1 MAQINNEEIGNLAKP
16 RRVSLYGIISVVAL
30 FVKAISIHCKA
41 RLEYDAIETYR
52 ISTRLFRGP
61 LGIVIIHEALSKGL
75 SAGIR
80 ASFAPLITDVPI
92 ILISFY
98 ILNGFKEINY
108 FIAIISLL
116 GGLNLLWMSMKMFR
130 NNKNYLVTK
139 YKAGNN
145 NSLWTAVRI
154 NFLSPNPYLFWFT
167 AGGAYLVSGTLNQSI
182 AFIFF
187 SLFFLIAAKILVA
200 YIAVHFSQFLSS
212 DGYLSLMK
220 FLALLMAVFGFIL
233 LYKSYATVS
242 SVI

>member
-1 MAQINNEEIGNLAKP
+1 MLETILAASLFGIVAGLKP
-16 RRVSLYGIISVVAL
+16 
-30 FVKAISIHCKA
+30 
-41 RLEYDAIETYR
+41 
-52 ISTRLFRGP
+52 GP
-61 LGIVIIHEALSKGL
+61 LGIVIIHEALSKSL

-98 ILNGFKEINY
+98 ILNGFKEIDY

-116 GGLNLLWMSMKMFR
+116 GGLNLLWMSIKMFR

-139 YKAGNN
+139 HETGNN

-167 AGGAYLVSGTLNQSI
+167 VGGAYLVSGTLNQSI

-187 SLFFLIAAKILVA
+187 SLFF
-200 YIAVHFSQFLSS
+200 
-212 DGYLSLMK
+212 
-220 FLALLMAVFGFIL
+220 
-233 LYKSYATVS
+233 
-242 SVI
+242 